1 MEKMI
6 QALFNNEV
14 EAFTGLQA
22 LQQLD
27 QNNDISLGETYVL
40 SKDLDGN
47 TSLRSAKDKA
57 EGTGVVSGGLVGGL
71 IGLIAGP
78 LGFLV
83 GVAGG
88 MFAGSA
94 SETLRAEEVSDYLD
108 KVSANIPLGKSV
120 LIAHLWEDWETPV
133 DTALATT
140 SIGVQRFNIYDEVF
154 VPAHSELSK
163 TNNAI
168 KEAEKRH
175 QIAEGAEKEDW
186 EATLTQLKSQRENL
200 QLSLDKNVD
209 KQAQQY
215 QEWINHIQPKVS
227 SETSDEQQAKL
238 KNRMEEQKARLEQI
252 KRNR

>member
-1 MEKMI
+1 MI
-6 QALFNNEV
+6 QALFNNEA

-40 SKDLDGN
+40 SKDLDGK

-57 EGTGVVSGGLVGGL
+57 EGNGVVSGGLVGGL

-83 GVAGG
+83 GIAGG

-94 SETLRAEEVSDYLD
+94 SDTLRAEEVSDYLD
-108 KVSANIPLGKSV
+108 KVSGNIPLGKSV
-120 LIAHLWEDWETPV
+120 LVAHLWEDWETPV
-133 DTALATT
+133 DTSLGATAL
-140 SIGVQRFNIYDEVF
+140 SMQRFNIYDEVF
-154 VPAHSELSK
+154 VPAHSELGK
-163 TNNAI
+163 TNDAI
-168 KEAEKRH
+168 KEAEKGVLNA
-175 QIAEGAEKEDW
+175 QGAEKIDW
-186 EATLTQLKSQRENL
+186 NATLIQLKSKQENL
-200 QLSLDKNVD
+200 QKNLNANAE

-215 QEWINHIQPKVS
+215 QNWIDHNQPKVTEKN
-227 SETSDEQQAKL
+227 SEEQQERLRKRLA
-238 KNRMEEQKARLEQI
+238 EQQSRLDEI

>member
-40 SKDLDGN
+40 SKDADGN

-94 SETLRAEEVSDYLD
+94 SDTLRAEEVSDYLD
-108 KVSANIPLGKSV
+108 KVSANIPPGKSV
-120 LIAHLWEDWETPV
+120 LIAHLWEDWETPA
-133 DTALATT
+133 DTALASSAIT
-140 SIGVQRFNIYDEVF
+140 VQRFNIYDEVY
-154 VPAHSELSK
+154 VPAHSELDK

-168 KEAEKRH
+168 KEAELGLLS
-175 QIAEGAEKEDW
+175 ADGAEKEDW
-186 EATLTQLKSQRENL
+186 NATLVQLKIKQESLQRNL
-200 QLSLDKNVD
+200 NSNNE

-215 QEWINHIQPKVS
+215 QNWIDHSEPKVTG
-227 SETSDEQQAKL
+227 ETSAEQQEKMKL
-238 KNRMEEQKARLEQI
+238 RIADQRARLEQI